1 MPGPK
6 SGWPNQGWTRIDPTA
21 AVAPNRIERG
31 LDAALP
37 AGERRAGLMTL
48 NANWLMPMRL
58 TWDLLNNQW
67 NQWVL
72 GYNQDRQ
79 RQFLARLNP
88 FLATWQGMAWGLAAA
103 GSALL
108 LLMAV
113 LVMPRL
119 AKRKTDPASR
129 LYARFCQR
137 LSRRGIVRGVAE
149 GPADFAARAAALRP
163 DLAEPIRHITRLY
176 LALRYGQAEADGLAE
191 FKRVVDEFR
200 PKRIRPASEAS

>member
-1 MPGPK
+1 
-6 SGWPNQGWTRIDPTA
+6 
-21 AVAPNRIERG
+21 VAPNRVERG

-37 AGERRAGLMTL
+37 AGERPAGLMTL

-58 TWDLLNNQW
+58 TWDLMNNQW

-103 GSALL
+103 GGILL
-108 LLMAV
+108 LLMAA
-113 LVMPRL
+113 LAIPRL
-119 AKRKTDPASR
+119 AVKTDPASR

-137 LSRRGIVRGVAE
+137 LQRAGMVRGEAE
-149 GPADFAARAAALRP
+149 GPSRFRPASALRP
-163 DLAEPIRHITRLY
+163 ERYAHPIWLAIRRCGSKQISQLY
-176 LALRYGQAEADGLAE
+176 LW
-191 FKRVVDEFR
+191 
-200 PKRIRPASEAS
+200 